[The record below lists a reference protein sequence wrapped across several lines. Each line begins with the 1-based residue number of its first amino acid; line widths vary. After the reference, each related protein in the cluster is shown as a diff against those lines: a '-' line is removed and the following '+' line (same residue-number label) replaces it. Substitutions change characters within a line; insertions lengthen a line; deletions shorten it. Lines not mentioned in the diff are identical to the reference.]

1 MSVAYPAEELI
12 AHYRTMLVIR
22 RFEETVSDLF
32 GEGAMPGTGHF
43 CVGQEACAVGAI
55 AALRPE
61 DLVTSNH
68 RGHGHM
74 LAKGGPA
81 TRLMAE
87 LMGKATGFCGGR
99 SGSQHLCALDL
110 GFLGSNGITGGMIPV
125 ATGAAL
131 SQKMLGTGRVVM
143 CFFGDGATG
152 QGAFHEA
159 VNMGAT
165 WELPIVYFCENNGYA
180 MSMPV
185 EQAFREPSVA
195 RRAAG
200 YGLAT
205 AVVDGMDYF
214 AVREAAQKAV
224 EDARAGRGPTLIEA
238 VTYRYCGH
246 SKSDGCEYRPDGEEE
261 EWRRRDPIVLMSE
274 ALIGAGVIDEA
285 GEERLQAEAAEIV
298 AEALEFA
305 RASEEP
311 KAGTVGEDL
320 FAGGWAEG

>member
-1 MSVAYPAEELI
+1 VSLPYPPDELI

-22 RFEETVSDLF
+22 RFEEMVSDLF
-32 GEGAMPGTGHF
+32 GKGAMPGTGHF
-43 CVGQEACAVGAI
+43 CIGQEACAVGAI
-55 AALRPE
+55 AALRPD

-81 TRLMAE
+81 TKLMAE
-87 LMGKATGFCGGR
+87 LMGKVTGFCGGR
-99 SGSQHLCALDL
+99 SGSQHLCAIDL
-110 GFLGSNGITGGMIPV
+110 GFLGSNGITAGMIPV

-131 SQKMLGTGRVVM
+131 SQKLLGTGRVVM

-159 VNMGAT
+159 INMGAT
-165 WELPIVYFCENNGYA
+165 WWLPIVYFCENNGYA

-185 EQAFREPSVA
+185 GEAFREPSVA

-200 YGLAT
+200 VGLPT

-214 AVREAAQKAV
+214 AVREAAKEAV
-224 EDARAGRGPTLIEA
+224 DRARKGGGPTLIEA
-238 VTYRYCGH
+238 VTYRFCGH

-261 EWRRRDPIVLMSE
+261 GWRLRDPLVLMSA
-274 ALIGAGVIDEA
+274 ALIEADVIDAA
-285 GEERLQAEAAEIV
+285 GDERVKAEAAEEI
-298 AEALEFA
+298 AAALDFA
-305 RASEEP
+305 RNSDEP
-311 KAGTVGEDL
+311 DPATVADYLSARNES
-320 FAGGWAEG
+320 

>member
-1 MSVAYPAEELI
+1 MSLAYPPDELI

-43 CVGQEACAVGAI
+43 CIGQEACAVGAI
-55 AALRPE
+55 AALRPD

-81 TRLMAE
+81 TKLMAE

-99 SGSQHLCALDL
+99 SGSQHLCAMDL
-110 GFLGSNGITGGMIPV
+110 GFLGSNGITAGMIPV

-131 SQKMLGTGRVVM
+131 SQKLLGTGRIVM

-159 VNMGAT
+159 INMGAT
-165 WELPIVYFCENNGYA
+165 WMLPVVYFCENNGYA

-185 EQAFREPSVA
+185 GEAFREPSVA

-200 YGLAT
+200 YGLPT

-214 AVREAAQKAV
+214 AVRGAAREAV
-224 EDARAGRGPTLIEA
+224 ERARDGGGPTLIEA
-238 VTYRYCGH
+238 MTYRYCGH
-246 SKSDGCEYRPDGEEE
+246 SKSDGCEYRPDGEEA
-261 EWRRRDPIVLMSE
+261 EWRRRDPLVLMSG
-274 ALIGAGVIDEA
+274 ALMEAGVIDPA
-285 GEERLQAEAAEIV
+285 GDEKVQAEAAEEV
-298 AEALEFA
+298 AAALEFA
-305 RASEEP
+305 QSSPEP
-311 KAGTVGEDL
+311 DPATVGDYL
-320 FAGGWAEG
+320 SARSGS